1 MTAEL
6 KAAFGQFFDC
16 TDLGFLDELLAQPG
30 RGTIPWQYVTPWEI
44 RYLVEID
51 AQGCTLEVYAIN
63 RFTNDQHIK
72 IDSAGVVSHFASPI
86 GYYSYDPALE
96 GDREAQQQAMYTYNR
111 AIYAEL
117 RAKGLIDS

>member
-51 AQGCTLEVYAIN
+51 TEGCSLEVYAVN
-63 RFTNDQHIK
+63 RFTNDQHLK
-72 IDSAGVVSHFASPI
+72 IDQTGAISHFPSPV
-86 GYYSYDPALE
+86 GYYSYDPTLE
-96 GDREAQQQAMYTYNR
+96 GDYEAQQQAMYVYNR

-117 RAKGLIDS
+117 RAKGLIEP